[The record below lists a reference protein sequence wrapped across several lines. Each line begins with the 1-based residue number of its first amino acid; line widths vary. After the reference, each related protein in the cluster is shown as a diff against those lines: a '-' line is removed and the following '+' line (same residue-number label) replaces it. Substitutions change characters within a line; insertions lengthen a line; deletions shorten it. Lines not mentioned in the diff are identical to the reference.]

1 MARLEPKIRE
11 CARKA
16 ELPEAATTVQIRS
29 NPATGTIESVRVLR
43 MSSQH
48 PFAICADGTIR
59 RAALPLN
66 ISPIEDFT
74 FFTSRGQAAK

>member
-1 MARLEPKIRE
+1 MERLEPKIRE

-16 ELPEAATTVQIRS
+16 ELPEAATKVQIRS
-29 NPATGTIESVRVLR
+29 NPATGAIESVRVLR

-48 PFAICADGTIR
+48 PFAVCADGTIR